1 MQVLV
6 AHSHKT
12 ANFITIAVE
21 CNKFVRLRI
30 ARKNNLREGCIPL
43 AHVVDVTIAN
53 REVSHRDLLEFDAL
67 IEHVHRTVETG
78 LDIPLDV
85 VGAELYLVE
94 ETWVLRAAADRVH
107 R

>member
-1 MQVLV
+1 
-6 AHSHKT
+6 
-12 ANFITIAVE
+12 
-21 CNKFVRLRI
+21 
-30 ARKNNLREGCIPL
+30 
-43 AHVVDVTIAN
+43 VVDVTIAN
-53 REVSHRDLLEFDAL
+53 RQVSHRDLLELDAL
-67 IEHVHRTVETG
+67 IEHVHRTVETR

>member
-12 ANFITIAVE
+12 ANFITVAVE
-21 CNKFVRLRI
+21 CNKFARLRI
-30 ARKNNLREGCIPL
+30 AREDNLREGCIPL
-43 AHVVDVTIAN
+43 SHVVDVTIAY
-53 REVSHRDLLEFDAL
+53 REISHRDLLEFDAL
-67 IEHVHRTVETG
+67 IKHVHRTVETG

-85 VGAELYLVE
+85 VGAEFNLVE
-94 ETWVLRAAADRVH
+94 ETGVLRAAADRVH

>member
-21 CNKFVRLRI
+21 CNKFARLRI
-30 ARKNNLREGCIPL
+30 AREDNLREGCIPL

-53 REVSHRDLLEFDAL
+53 RQISHRDLLELDAL
-67 IEHVHRTVETG
+67 IEHVHRTVEAG